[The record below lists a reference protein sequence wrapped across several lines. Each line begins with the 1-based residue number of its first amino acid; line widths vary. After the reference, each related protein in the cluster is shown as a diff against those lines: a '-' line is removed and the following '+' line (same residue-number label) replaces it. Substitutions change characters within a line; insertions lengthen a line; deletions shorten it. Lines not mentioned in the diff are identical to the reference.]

1 MGFAQKMPNI
11 KYKLEYS
18 LLYFFKYLQG
28 VCMKFMD
35 KIELVVKLKE
45 KIAEAKAS
53 NEALAL
59 QLQALLDQ
67 IIANPQNSP
76 AI

>member
-1 MGFAQKMPNI
+1 
-11 KYKLEYS
+11 
-18 LLYFFKYLQG
+18 
-28 VCMKFMD
+28 MKFMD

-45 KIAEAKAS
+45 RIAEAKAS

-67 IIANPQNSP
+67 VLSNPQNSP